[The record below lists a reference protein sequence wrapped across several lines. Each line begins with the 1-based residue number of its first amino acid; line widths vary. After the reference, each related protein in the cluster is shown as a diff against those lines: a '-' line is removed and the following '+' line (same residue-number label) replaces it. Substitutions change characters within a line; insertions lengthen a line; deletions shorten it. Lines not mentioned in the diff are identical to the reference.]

1 MEAHELVDVVFP
13 VRGAEL
19 PADHGYLLFSAL
31 CEAIPRLSHEPGW
44 ALVPV
49 DGQPEGEQGLR
60 LGPGS
65 MVQLRL
71 PARELG
77 EALALTGRD
86 LSVGVERVHLGMARI
101 RPLAPAS
108 RLRSAAVTIP
118 GCTGDAFRAAL
129 RRELAT
135 LPLGQAK
142 SCCARACGRSSATRS
157 SCLACGPMLRC
168 ASRPMASAPAVTWVP
183 GCSFPRSILLLLR
196 APLDLPLARLLPRS
210 RTMRGAVVAR
220 VTSLAPPREDRGDH
234 GLGEPLAF
242 ATA

>member
-1 MEAHELVDVVFP
+1 MEAHELVDVGFP

-44 ALVPV
+44 ALLPV
-49 DGQPEGEQGLR
+49 DGEVEEGCGIR

-86 LSVGVERVHLGMARI
+86 LAVGPERVHLGMARI
-101 RPLAPAS
+101 RPLSPSA

-118 GCTGDAFRAAL
+118 GCAGASFRAAL
-129 RRELAT
+129 RRELAA
-135 LPLGQAK
+135 LPLQQDVSTIEIHVGEE
-142 SCCARACGRSSATRS
+142 R
-157 SCLACGPMLRC
+157 
-168 ASRPMASAPAVTWVP
+168 
-183 GCSFPRSILLLLR
+183 LLR
-196 APLDLPLARLLPRS
+196 ARV
-210 RTMRGAVVAR
+210 RTVVAHAVELAGLR
-220 VTSLAPPREDRGDH
+220 PHASLCIQAH
-234 GLGEPLAF
+234 GLGARRHMGAGVFLPVSDAPASERQSGPSLADASLADPLAPRRSP
-242 ATA
+242 

>member
-1 MEAHELVDVVFP
+1 MEAHELVDVGFP

-49 DGQPEGEQGLR
+49 DGQRQGEGALR

-77 EALALTGRD
+77 EALTLTGRD
-86 LSVGVERVHLGMARI
+86 LAVGPERVHLGMARI

-108 RLRSAAVTIP
+108 RLRSAAVTLP
-118 GCTGDAFRAAL
+118 GCTGDGFLAAV
-129 RRELAT
+129 RRELGA
-135 LPLGQAK
+135 LPLGQAV
-142 SCCARACGRSSATRS
+142 SSIEIHV
-157 SCLACGPMLRC
+157 GQ
-168 ASRPMASAPAVTWVP
+168 
-183 GCSFPRSILLLLR
+183 PRLLR
-196 APLDLPLARLLPRS
+196 ARV
-210 RTMRGAVVAR
+210 RTVVAHEVELAGLR
-220 VTSLAPPREDRGDH
+220 PHASLCIQAH
-234 GLGEPLAF
+234 GLGARRHMGAGVFLPVADPLAL
-242 ATA
+242 ADTP

>member
-1 MEAHELVDVVFP
+1 MEAHELVDVGFP

-44 ALVPV
+44 ALLPV
-49 DGQPEGEQGLR
+49 DGHAEGERGIR

-86 LSVGVERVHLGMARI
+86 LCVGLERVHLGMARI
-101 RPLAPAS
+101 RPLSPSS

-118 GCTGDAFRAAL
+118 GCAGPGFLAAL
-129 RRELAT
+129 RRELA
-135 LPLGQAK
+135 A
-142 SCCARACGRSSATRS
+142 
-157 SCLACGPMLRC
+157 
-168 ASRPMASAPAVTWVP
+168 
-183 GCSFPRSILLLLR
+183 
-196 APLDLPLARLLPRS
+196 LPLAQSVASIDIRVGEQQFLRARV
-210 RTMRGAVVAR
+210 RTVVAHCVELR
-220 VTSLAPPREDRGDH
+220 GLRPHASLCIQAH
-234 GLGEPLAF
+234 GLGARRHMGAGVFLPVSSSPSDPPLPNPSLADPLAPSRCP
-242 ATA
+242 

>member
-1 MEAHELVDVVFP
+1 MEAHELVDVGFP

-49 DGQPEGEQGLR
+49 DGPREGELGIR

-86 LSVGVERVHLGMARI
+86 LCVGPERVHLGMARI
-101 RPLAPAS
+101 RPLSPSS

-118 GCTGDAFRAAL
+118 GCTGPGFPAAV
-129 RRELAT
+129 RRELAA
-135 LPLGQAK
+135 LSLGQNVSTIDVRVGEQK
-142 SCCARACGRSSATRS
+142 
-157 SCLACGPMLRC
+157 
-168 ASRPMASAPAVTWVP
+168 
-183 GCSFPRSILLLLR
+183 LLR
-196 APLDLPLARLLPRS
+196 ARV
-210 RTMRGAVVAR
+210 RTVVAHAVELR
-220 VTSLAPPREDRGDH
+220 GLRPHASLCIQAH
-234 GLGEPLAF
+234 GLGARRHMGAGVFLPASDAPSELLADPLAPLRS
-242 ATA
+242 ARPGLPMISSVPSSPARRAGP

>member
-1 MEAHELVDVVFP
+1 MEAHELVDVGFP

-49 DGQPEGEQGLR
+49 DGRREGEQGLR

-86 LSVGVERVHLGMARI
+86 LSVGVETVHLGMARI

-118 GCTGDAFRAAL
+118 GGTGEAFRAAL
-129 RRELAT
+129 RRELST
-135 LPLGQAK
+135 LPLGQ
-142 SCCARACGRSSATRS
+142 S
-157 SCLACGPMLRC
+157 LA
-168 ASRPMASAPAVTWVP
+168 
-183 GCSFPRSILLLLR
+183 SITIHVGEERLLR
-196 APLDLPLARLLPRS
+196 ARVRTVIGYEVELAGLRPQ
-210 RTMRGAVVAR
+210 A
-220 VTSLAPPREDRGDH
+220 SLCIQAH
-234 GLGEPLAF
+234 GLGARRHMGAGVFLPATDPLAPSRSP
-242 ATA
+242 

>member
-1 MEAHELVDVVFP
+1 MEAHELVDVGFP

-44 ALVPV
+44 ALLPV
-49 DGQPEGEQGLR
+49 DGKAEGDRGIR

-86 LSVGVERVHLGMARI
+86 LAVGPERVHLGMARI
-101 RPLAPAS
+101 RSLSPSA

-118 GCTGDAFRAAL
+118 GCAGPSFRAAL
-129 RRELAT
+129 RRELAA
-135 LPLGQAK
+135 LPLQQDVSTIQIHVGEEK
-142 SCCARACGRSSATRS
+142 
-157 SCLACGPMLRC
+157 
-168 ASRPMASAPAVTWVP
+168 
-183 GCSFPRSILLLLR
+183 LLR
-196 APLDLPLARLLPRS
+196 ARV
-210 RTMRGAVVAR
+210 RTVVAYAVELTGLR
-220 VTSLAPPREDRGDH
+220 PHASLCIQAH
-234 GLGEPLAF
+234 GLGARRHMGAGVFLPATEARGSADVSFADPLAP
-242 ATA
+242 ARSP

>member
-1 MEAHELVDVVFP
+1 MAMEAHELVDVGFP

-44 ALVPV
+44 ALLPV
-49 DGQPEGEQGLR
+49 DGQRGESERGIR

-86 LSVGVERVHLGMARI
+86 LCVGLDRVHLGMARI
-101 RPLAPAS
+101 RPLAPSS

-118 GCTGDAFRAAL
+118 GCAGPGFQAAL
-129 RRELAT
+129 RRELAA
-135 LPLGQAK
+135 LPLCQSVSTIEIHVGDEK
-142 SCCARACGRSSATRS
+142 
-157 SCLACGPMLRC
+157 
-168 ASRPMASAPAVTWVP
+168 
-183 GCSFPRSILLLLR
+183 LLR
-196 APLDLPLARLLPRS
+196 ARV
-210 RTMRGAVVAR
+210 RTVVAHTVELCGLR
-220 VTSLAPPREDRGDH
+220 PQASLCIQAH
-234 GLGEPLAF
+234 GLGARRHMGAGVFLPSSELPFADPLASF
-242 ATA
+242 PSP

>member
-1 MEAHELVDVVFP
+1 MEAHELVDVGFP

-44 ALVPV
+44 ALLPV
-49 DGQPEGEQGLR
+49 DGKAEEGCGIR

-86 LSVGVERVHLGMARI
+86 LAVGLDRVHLGMARI
-101 RPLAPAS
+101 RPLVPSA

-118 GCTGDAFRAAL
+118 GCAGASFRAAL
-129 RRELAT
+129 RRELAA
-135 LPLGQAK
+135 LPLQQNVSTIEIHVGEEK
-142 SCCARACGRSSATRS
+142 
-157 SCLACGPMLRC
+157 
-168 ASRPMASAPAVTWVP
+168 
-183 GCSFPRSILLLLR
+183 LLR
-196 APLDLPLARLLPRS
+196 ARV
-210 RTMRGAVVAR
+210 RTVVAHAVELTGLR
-220 VTSLAPPREDRGDH
+220 PHASLCIQAH
-234 GLGEPLAF
+234 GLGARRHMGAGVFLPATEARGLTDDSFADPLAP
-242 ATA
+242 ARAP